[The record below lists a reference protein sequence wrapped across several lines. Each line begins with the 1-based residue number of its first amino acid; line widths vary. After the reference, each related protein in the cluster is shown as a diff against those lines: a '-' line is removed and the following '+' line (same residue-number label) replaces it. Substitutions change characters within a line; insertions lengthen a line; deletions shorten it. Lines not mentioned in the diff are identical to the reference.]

1 MRQTLNAF
9 ERRVVHQVVNAME
22 GVQTESFMD
31 DDVKRIRIK
40 PLAAEE

>member
-1 MRQTLNAF
+1 
-9 ERRVVHQVVNAME
+9 ME